1 MRIIPIDSRLLIK
14 LSDKDRYQGTLIIP
28 ETARQR
34 TRVFEVL
41 DVGDGVTKFKIG
53 DKVLISFY
61 TGIFIDLISTV
72 DPENLRMVD
81 EDEVLAKLEE

>member
-14 LSDKDRYQGTLIIP
+14 LSEKDRYQGTLVIP

-34 TRVFEVL
+34 IRVFEVL
-41 DVGDGVTKFKIG
+41 DIGDKVTKFKIG
-53 DKVLISFY
+53 DKIVISFY

-72 DPENLRMVD
+72 DPENLRIVD
-81 EDEVLAKLEE
+81 EEEVLAKVEE